1 MKKTVVV
8 FIVAG
13 ALAAGYFGFKGY
25 VSQAKGPV
33 DPSSDKVVEVE
44 IPSGYAT
51 PQIASLLS
59 EKGLIS
65 DEKVFRLVSRVEG
78 KDSGFKAGVYSLSK
92 SMSLEEILSSL
103 TEGGMDIGV
112 ETFTVPEGYEVRQ
125 IADLLSEK
133 GLVDREKFVSLT
145 RDASA
150 YKESYS
156 FLDSVP
162 AGMGLEGYLYPSTYQ
177 VSEQEENKEEAI
189 VKMML
194 DEFGSVYTKE
204 LEAKAELL
212 GLDTNEAITLASIVE
227 REAQVE
233 SERKTISAVFH
244 NRIREQMNL
253 QSCATVQYILEERK
267 PNLSYDDIAIESP
280 YNTYI
285 HAGLPPAPIASP
297 GKASI
302 EAALDPEKVDYLF
315 FVAKGDGSHTF
326 SMTYEEHLKAQNK
339 NQN

>member
-13 ALAAGYFGFKGY
+13 ALVAGYFGFKGY

-133 GLVDREKFVSLT
+133 SLVDREKFVSLT

-204 LEAKAELL
+204 LEAKAESL

>member
-1 MKKTVVV
+1 MKKKVVV

-13 ALAAGYFGFKGY
+13 FIAAGYFGFKGY
-25 VSQAKGPV
+25 ISQAKGPV
-33 DPSSDKVVEVE
+33 DPSSAEVVQIE

-59 EKGLIS
+59 EKGLIN
-65 DEKVFRLVSRVEG
+65 DEKIFRLVSRVEG

-92 SMSLEEILSSL
+92 NMNLEEILSSL

-112 ETFTVPEGYEVRQ
+112 ETFTIPEGYEVRQ

-133 GLVDREKFVSLT
+133 GLIDREKFVTLA
-145 RDASA
+145 RDASP

-177 VSEQEENKEEAI
+177 INEQEENKEEAI
-189 VKMML
+189 IEMML
-194 DEFGSVYTKE
+194 DKFGSVYTKE
-204 LEAKAELL
+204 LEARAESL
-212 GLDTNEAITLASIVE
+212 GLDTNEVITLASIVE

-233 SERKTISAVFH
+233 IERKTISAVFH
-244 NRIREQMNL
+244 NRIKDQMNL

-267 PNLSYDDIAIESP
+267 PNLSYEDIAIESP

-285 HAGLPPAPIASP
+285 NSGLPPAPIASP

-302 EAALDPEKVDYLF
+302 EAALDPEEVDYLF

-326 SMTYEEHLKAQNK
+326 SKTYEEHLKAQNK

>member
-13 ALAAGYFGFKGY
+13 VLAAGYFGFKGY

-204 LEAKAELL
+204 LEAKAESL

>member
-1 MKKTVVV
+1 MKKKVAV

-13 ALAAGYFGFKGY
+13 VLATGYFGFRGY
-25 VSQAKGPV
+25 VSQAKEPV
-33 DPSSDKVVEVE
+33 DPSSAKAVEVE

-59 EKGLIS
+59 DKGLIH

-103 TEGGMDIGV
+103 TEGGEDIGV

-133 GLVDREKFVSLT
+133 GLVDREKFVTLA

-156 FLDSVP
+156 FLGSVP
-162 AGMGLEGYLYPSTYQ
+162 DGMGLEGYLYPSTYQ
-177 VSEQEENKEEAI
+177 ISEQEENREDAI
-189 VKMML
+189 VRMML

-204 LEAKAELL
+204 LESKAESL
-212 GLDTNEAITLASIVE
+212 GLDTNEAITLASIIE

-233 SERKTISAVFH
+233 SERKTVSAVFH
-244 NRIREQMNL
+244 NRISEQMNL

-285 HAGLPPAPIASP
+285 NAGLPPAPIASP

-302 EAALDPEKVDYLF
+302 EAALDPEEVDYLF

-326 SMTYEEHLKAQNK
+326 SRTYEEHLDAQNK